1 MVRRTFTFL
10 FFLVIGIT
18 LFISILLDTGF
29 ESIAE
34 SLYSFSLLNF
44 LFLLVVSLLNF
55 CLFTLRWDI
64 VLHHHHRKK
73 RVPFHRL
80 FLHRMTAF
88 AVSYLTPAAQT
99 GGEPVRVFFLQEEGV
114 DTRDAVST
122 VVIDKVF
129 EYTALFVFI
138 FSGVIVSI
146 IEGSIFSGKIE
157 IILSGMIL
165 FFAGLIFWFYYST
178 IKNIGFFSSIFRLL
192 RLNKIKRI
200 AKYEK
205 NIIRV
210 EKKMAFFYR
219 NHIWKFVFLMAI
231 SFIMVFFM
239 VFEHYLVA
247 RFLSVHL
254 SFLQSFLAATIPG
267 VSYII
272 PVPGALG
279 MLEGSHAAIFT
290 LMGVS
295 INVFV
300 FVLILRLR
308 DLVFIGIGLV
318 HASRY
323 GIQMLYQ
330 NIVEGKITKTK
341 LRKKKKKR

>member
-1 MVRRTFTFL
+1 MIRRTFTFL
-10 FFLVIGIT
+10 LFLVLGIV
-18 LFISILLDTGF
+18 LFVSILLDTGI
-29 ESIAE
+29 ESIVE
-34 SLYSFSLLNF
+34 SLYSFSILNF
-44 LFLLVVSLLNF
+44 LFLLFVSLLNF

-64 VLHHHHRKK
+64 ILHHHHKK
-73 RVPFHRL
+73 TKVPFIRL
-80 FLHRMTAF
+80 FFHRMTAF

-114 DTRDAVST
+114 DTKDAVST

-138 FSGVIVSI
+138 FSGVLVSI
-146 IEGSIFSGKIE
+146 VEGSIFSGKLEVILGGM
-157 IILSGMIL
+157 IIL
-165 FFAGLIFWFYYST
+165 FALLIFWFYYST
-178 IKNIGFFSSIFRLL
+178 IKNIGFFSSLFRFF
-192 RLNKIKRI
+192 RLNKLKRI

-205 NIIRV
+205 SIIRV
-210 EKKMAFFYR
+210 EKKMAYFYK
-219 NHIWKFVFLMAI
+219 NHVGKFIFLMAI
-231 SFIMVFFM
+231 SLVMVFFM

-247 RFLSVHL
+247 RFLNVHL
-254 SFLQSFLAATIPG
+254 SFFQSFLAATIPG

-290 LMGVS
+290 ILGVS

-308 DLVFIGIGLV
+308 DLVFIAIGII
-318 HASRY
+318 HASRHGMKMVY
-323 GIQMLYQ
+323 RNL
-330 NIVEGKITKTK
+330 VEGKIQ
-341 LRKKKKKR
+341 KKRR